1 MTTTEQRTPIGFR
14 RNGCPIYLIQGGA
27 VDTEQQTPEQIAAAE
42 AAATAAT
49 AAAEAAK
56 ASEPQ
61 RKETF
66 TADEMAAVRREAA
79 ANRVKANDA
88 ETASAADKAK
98 LAAMLKAAGI
108 GNDDDPVKAA
118 ETANAKAAATEARL
132 LAVQRENALGR
143 AARNLNADE
152 DLLTAVLLRD
162 GSLNQLD
169 PNAADFKTSLD
180 ALVKQAIEA
189 NPKLKA
195 TSGRAPGTSGGDFG
209 GGPGESRQI
218 TEAQLK
224 TMKPEAIV
232 EAQKKGLLRNLL
244 G

>member
-1 MTTTEQRTPIGFR
+1 MTT
-14 RNGCPIYLIQGGA
+14 
-27 VDTEQQTPEQIAAAE
+27 TEQQTPEQIAAAE

-49 AAAEAAK
+49 AAAEAAR
-56 ASEPQ
+56 ASEAQ

-108 GNDDDPVKAA
+108 GNEDDPVKAA
-118 ETANAKAAATEARL
+118 EDARAEAAKSAAQLREVRL
-132 LAVQRENALGR
+132 ENALGR
-143 AARNLNADE
+143 SARSANADE

-209 GGPGESRQI
+209 GGPGESTQI